1 MRIGIHPQSTLAFQL
16 LVLNAYPLKKLFVDL
31 LQMLLRIS
39 DESSTF
45 LRSRAKF
52 ADSALEIVSFY

>member
-1 MRIGIHPQSTLAFQL
+1 MRIGIHPQSTLASQL

-45 LRSRAKF
+45 LRS
-52 ADSALEIVSFY
+52 